1 MSDLTAEAIEKIQEL
16 AVQASGAE
24 SFTMNFETGRARVFD
39 TKTGTLT
46 WIPIPHLP
54 PNISVRDIKDLEL
67 AFSEYG
73 VPQEATVWVCEMGVA
88 LLFDEKRL
96 GKAFMPLTMNPAI
109 RVLKEMRDKTPQQL
123 RRILRIDLFG
133 CKMDPEDFTNVVSA
147 LKFESTQATDVK
159 LAKGDESIGKSIR
172 SKVTAESEIPD
183 MVSFEFDV
191 FPDLS
196 VESKVQIKCAVITEP
211 TAGTVSVIPYPG
223 ELESA
228 VNTCLDHIAEELSE
242 KSDWT
247 VFRGTC
253 V

>member
-1 MSDLTAEAIEKIQEL
+1 
-16 AVQASGAE
+16 
-24 SFTMNFETGRARVFD
+24 
-39 TKTGTLT
+39 
-46 WIPIPHLP
+46 
-54 PNISVRDIKDLEL
+54 
-67 AFSEYG
+67 
-73 VPQEATVWVCEMGVA
+73 
-88 LLFDEKRL
+88 
-96 GKAFMPLTMNPAI
+96 
-109 RVLKEMRDKTPQQL
+109 
-123 RRILRIDLFG
+123 
-133 CKMDPEDFTNVVSA
+133 
-147 LKFESTQATDVK
+147 
-159 LAKGDESIGKSIR
+159 
-172 SKVTAESEIPD
+172 VTAESEIPD

-228 VNTCLDHIAEELSE
+228 VSACLDHIAEELSE